1 MKRVY
6 KRGLLK
12 KYLLAF
18 TSIIL
23 ISFSCL
29 GAILYFFVGN
39 YDFAEKRKILL
50 KNANDISSIISE
62 SGLKEVNGDY
72 FFKSEEII
80 QGMIDTVSQNI
91 NSDIIVTDMDK
102 GEIQLCSKKE
112 IKNSSKVIP
121 SPILDKVST
130 GQYEERTSLGD
141 IYETEHYTVGVPINI
156 EDGGEKKSLIAIF
169 IASDASSIEN
179 LRNEMLRLFL
189 LASFIT
195 WLIAFFVIWG
205 ISYRLVKPLRK
216 MEDITQFFSI
226 GDFSKRVDVTTKDEI
241 GNLEN
246 AFNEMAE
253 TLEKSENT
261 RKTFIANVSHE
272 LKTPM
277 TTISGFIDGII
288 DGTIDSKNQKHYL
301 LIVSNEIKRLSRLV
315 KSMLNLSKIDSG
327 EVKLIKTKFDLLGV
341 VLNVFTT
348 FEQIIEEKN
357 VEIQGFETCESV
369 FLNADIDLIYQVVYN
384 LVENATKFVNK
395 GGYIKVNLVKKYNN
409 AIFVIKN
416 SGEGI
421 SDEDLRHVFDRFY
434 KTDKSRSKDRNG
446 LGLGL
451 YLVKKILN
459 LHGGNVKAR
468 SNKENEC
475 IFSFFIPIDKK

>member
-1 MKRVY
+1 
-6 KRGLLK
+6 
-12 KYLLAF
+12 
-18 TSIIL
+18 
-23 ISFSCL
+23 
-29 GAILYFFVGN
+29 
-39 YDFAEKRKILL
+39 
-50 KNANDISSIISE
+50 
-62 SGLKEVNGDY
+62 
-72 FFKSEEII
+72 
-80 QGMIDTVSQNI
+80 
-91 NSDIIVTDMDK
+91 
-102 GEIQLCSKKE
+102 
-112 IKNSSKVIP
+112 
-121 SPILDKVST
+121 
-130 GQYEERTSLGD
+130 
-141 IYETEHYTVGVPINI
+141 
-156 EDGGEKKSLIAIF
+156 
-169 IASDASSIEN
+169 
-179 LRNEMLRLFL
+179 
-189 LASFIT
+189 
-195 WLIAFFVIWG
+195 
-205 ISYRLVKPLRK
+205 